1 MPGKSKA
8 PDTAAH
14 LSDDAIRQRAYFL
27 WERDGRPQGRDDYYW
42 HLAHDEAHSAHRAM
56 VEETASRTA
65 KATKGKNPAEMP
77 PGVKD
82 GNAASKAKVKAADGA
97 KATKPVKAKGKSGE
111 AKKTPKPRAAIQKA
125 L

>member
-1 MPGKSKA
+1 MSGKSKA
-8 PDTAAH
+8 NDAAAH

-27 WERDGRPQGRDDYYW
+27 WERDGRPAGRDEHYW
-42 HLAHDEAHSAHRAM
+42 HLARDEAHNAHKAM
-56 VEETASRTA
+56 VEDTASRTA

-77 PGVKD
+77 PEVKA
-82 GNAASKAKVKAADGA
+82 GNQAAKAKVKAADGA
-97 KATKPVKAKGKSGE
+97 KATKPVKAKAKPVE